1 MPDLY
6 SELEKL
12 AGSDI
17 YPFHMP
23 GHKRN
28 VESTPLKGAFR
39 CDITEID
46 GFDNLHDEN
55 GIILKAEERANNLY
69 GADKTYFLVNGS
81 TCGVCS
87 AVSAAVPVG
96 GKILAARGSHKSF
109 YHAAYLR
116 QLNIEYLPVR
126 MIKKYG
132 IYDGYL
138 AEDIENAIA
147 NSEKGT
153 VSAVF
158 ITSPTYEGV
167 CSDIE
172 GISKVCHEAGIVL
185 IVDAAHGAHFGFD
198 KRLPRS
204 AVQCGADIVIH
215 SVHKTLPSMTQTA
228 LLHVKGDRVDRELL
242 KRFLRI
248 YQSSSPSY
256 VLLSSIDLCMK
267 EMEEHG
273 GEFADNL
280 LKYRKMLE
288 NSLSGCRNI
297 AIAGLDELKDP
308 AKALIYLQ
316 TEDMTGQQLYD
327 ILREEYHLQ
336 MEMAGERYALAI
348 LSGWDKKE
356 GIDRLISAL
365 LDIDR
370 RISQCRENTADRSG
384 EKETKADAPDIEDK
398 LPHRAMKIS
407 DAWDKEKESV
417 PLCRAEGRIS
427 GEFIALYPPGIPL
440 IVPGEIFDRK
450 RIDEFN
456 KYLDYG
462 MNLQGV
468 LTKERVGKKGII
480 DGREVICVRQR

>member
-6 SELEKL
+6 SELERL
-12 AGSDI
+12 AGSEM

-46 GFDNLHDEN
+46 GFDNLHDEE
-55 GIILKAEERANNLY
+55 GIILEAEERANRLY
-69 GADKTYFLVNGS
+69 RADETFFLVNGS
-81 TCGVCS
+81 TSGVCS
-87 AVSAAVPVG
+87 AVSAAVMAG
-96 GKILAARGSHKSF
+96 GRILAARGSHKSF

-116 QLNIEYLPVR
+116 NLEIEYLPVK

-132 IYDGYL
+132 IYDGYT
-138 AEDIENAIA
+138 ADDVRSAIA
-147 NSEKGT
+147 QNPD

-158 ITSPTYEGV
+158 ITSPTYEGR
-167 CSDIE
+167 CSDVERIAA
-172 GISKVCHEAGIVL
+172 VCHNAGMPL

-198 KRLPRS
+198 DRLPKS

-228 LLHVKGDRVDRELL
+228 LLHVQGDLVDRILL

-256 VLLSSIDLCMK
+256 VLMASIDLCMK
-267 EMEEHG
+267 EMDEHG
-273 GEFADNL
+273 REFARKL
-280 LKYRKMLE
+280 LNYRKILE
-288 NSLSGCRNI
+288 EGLSVCHNI
-297 AIAGLDELKDP
+297 RLAGPDELEDQ

-316 TEDMTGQQLYD
+316 TGDMTGQQLYD

-336 MEMAGERYALAI
+336 LEMAGERYALAI

-370 RISQCRENTADRSG
+370 RISQCRQNTADRSG